1 MSSKF
6 NVAIIITSTRTPRIG
21 PDVAKLV
28 KQIIENDGSS
38 GFQLTLVDLALF
50 NLPVYDEPVV
60 PFQVPAQ
67 ASFSHEHSRRWSDEI
82 SKYDAY
88 IFVIPE
94 YNYGMSGGTKN
105 AIDYLKNE
113 WISKPAVI
121 ISYGITGGKIDS
133 EQVKVVL
140 EGMELN
146 VCSTRPQLIFRKSAG
161 TPDVF
166 TAMSQ
171 GQLGEQSHED
181 WANEPSNI
189 LKAFGEL
196 KEALKNKPETEKEP

>member
-1 MSSKF
+1 MSTKS
-6 NVAIIITSTRTPRIG
+6 NVAIIIASTRTPRIG
-21 PDVAKLV
+21 PDVAKIV
-28 KQIIENDGSS
+28 KQIIEKDGNS
-38 GFQLTLVDLALF
+38 GSKLSLVDVATF
-50 NLPVYDEPVV
+50 KLPVYDEPVV

-82 SKYDAY
+82 SKFDAY

-105 AIDYLKNE
+105 AIDYLKSE
-113 WISKPAVI
+113 WVSKPAVI
-121 ISYGITGGKIDS
+121 VSYGITGGKIAS
-133 EQVKVVL
+133 EQVKTAL

-146 VCSTRPQLIFRKSAG
+146 VFSTRPQLVFSKTG
-161 TPDVF
+161 ETPDVF

-171 GQLGEQSHED
+171 GQLGDQSRED
-181 WANEPSNI
+181 WAKDPSSI

-196 KEALKNKPETEKEP
+196 EEALKNPPEAKK